1 MKQKTHILT
10 IIVLAQFMCTSLWFA
25 GNAVMPDLIVKL
37 DLQSTDLG
45 YITSSVQFGFIIG
58 TLVYAAF
65 TIADRFHPSNVF
77 LISAMLGA
85 IANLLIVLDVSFSQI
100 LIFRFLTGFFLAGIY
115 PVGMKIAADYFEKG
129 LGKALSFLVGALV
142 LGTAL
147 PHLIASI
154 EVSYD
159 WRLVLII
166 TSVLAVL
173 GGLLIKLF
181 VGEGPFRSKLQVP
194 KFRSIGLV
202 FKNKEFRAAS
212 FGYFGHMWELYAFW
226 AFVPIILAQYSA
238 YHLTAVNISLFSF
251 FIIGLGGM
259 ACVFGG
265 YLSEYWGSKKV
276 ATWALGLSG
285 MFCLLSP
292 FMFQIP
298 LPFFIVFLIFWG
310 LVVIADSPLFSS
322 LVAKNA
328 KTELKGTAL
337 TIVTCIGFAITIVS
351 IQLISF
357 LVELVSF
364 KYVYLILVIGPGLG
378 VFALFK
384 K

>member
-1 MKQKTHILT
+1 
-10 IIVLAQFMCTSLWFA
+10 
-25 GNAVMPDLIVKL
+25 
-37 DLQSTDLG
+37 
-45 YITSSVQFGFIIG
+45 
-58 TLVYAAF
+58 
-65 TIADRFHPSNVF
+65 
-77 LISAMLGA
+77 MLGA

-173 GGLLIKLF
+173 GGLLVKLF
-181 VGEGPFRSKLQVP
+181 VGEGPFRSKLQAP
-194 KFRSIGLV
+194 KFRSIGLI

-238 YHLTAVNISLFSF
+238 YHLTAVNTSLFSF

-265 YLSEYWGSKKV
+265 YLSEYWESKKV

-285 MFCLLSP
+285 MCCLLSP
-292 FMFQIP
+292 LMFQIP
-298 LPFFIVFLIFWG
+298 LPFFIAFLIFWG

-322 LVAKNA
+322 MVAKNA

-364 KYVYLILVIGPGLG
+364 KYLYLILVIGPGLG